1 MFCNKCGKENRE
13 ENKFCYFC
21 GKKQTIFSD
30 IKEDQDGDISSVC
43 QICGVQAPTKYNE
56 FYANI
61 GMLFAR
67 QQKEIKA
74 EMCRNCTDKYFWK
87 FTLTNLFLGW
97 WGIISFFAT
106 CGYMVNNIFRYIFT
120 LNLKKR

>member
-1 MFCNKCGKENRE
+1 
-13 ENKFCYFC
+13 
-21 GKKQTIFSD
+21 
-30 IKEDQDGDISSVC
+30 
-43 QICGVQAPTKYNE
+43 
-56 FYANI
+56 
-61 GMLFAR
+61 MLFAR